1 MKSRSLL
8 TYLVDPFKQIRM
20 GLYFIVLSL
29 VFMIASAGIFYQIT
43 YEQYANVMKIFNVVD
58 TTSQWNLIANDV
70 VIRGLIKVAI
80 LLITYTILT
89 FAMSITLTHKVY
101 GPLVSIHNFIDDL
114 KKGDYKKRITI
125 REKDDLKDLVN
136 KLNDLAEALEK
147 K

>member
-8 TYLVDPFKQIRM
+8 SYLVDPFKQIRM
-20 GLYFIVLSL
+20 GLYFIILSL
-29 VFMIASAGIFYQIT
+29 IFMIASAVIFYQIT

-80 LLITYTILT
+80 LLVTYSILT

-114 KKGDYKKRITI
+114 KIGDYKKRITI
-125 REKDDLKDLVN
+125 REKDDLKDLVT
-136 KLNDLAEALEK
+136 KLNELAETLENK
-147 K
+147 

>member
-1 MKSRSLL
+1 
-8 TYLVDPFKQIRM
+8 
-20 GLYFIVLSL
+20 
-29 VFMIASAGIFYQIT
+29 MIASAVIFYQIT

-80 LLITYTILT
+80 LLVTYSILT

-114 KKGDYKKRITI
+114 KIGDYKKRITI
-125 REKDDLKDLVN
+125 REKDDLKDLVT
-136 KLNDLAEALEK
+136 KLNELAETLENK
-147 K
+147 